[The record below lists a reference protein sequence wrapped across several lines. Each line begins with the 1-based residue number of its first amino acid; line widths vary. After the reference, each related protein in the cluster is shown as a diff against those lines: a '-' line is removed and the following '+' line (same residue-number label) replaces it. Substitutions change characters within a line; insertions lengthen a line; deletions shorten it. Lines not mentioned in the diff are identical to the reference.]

1 MVRRYEPLM
10 VSIEE
15 RLSPDQAS
23 GLRFRASIGA
33 LSNAFC
39 NLGKAAQQ
47 ASLIRWP
54 SEMLTNAKLSP
65 WSSQKKHGL

>member
-1 MVRRYEPLM
+1 MGRRFEPLM

-15 RLSPDQAS
+15 RLSPAQAS
-23 GLRFRASIGA
+23 GLRFRASVGA

-54 SEMLTNAKLSP
+54 SEMLTNAKFSP
-65 WSSQKKHGL
+65 WSSQDKHGL